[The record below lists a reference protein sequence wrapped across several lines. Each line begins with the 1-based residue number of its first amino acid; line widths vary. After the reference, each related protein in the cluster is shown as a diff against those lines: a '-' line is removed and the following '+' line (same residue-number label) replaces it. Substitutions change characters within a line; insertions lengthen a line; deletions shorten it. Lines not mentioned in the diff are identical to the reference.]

1 MWIKEFFVLY
11 LCLCYVSCAKIL
23 FVSIT
28 PSPSHQKP
36 FQEIWKALALRGHEV
51 HVVTPNPLVNS
62 TIPNLKQYDISAVYS
77 WAAEMNKKFKQR
89 VKFSLQ
95 KPTFFDTFTKEFL
108 VARGWHAVNEYA
120 LTLPE
125 FSKLIN
131 AQPKLRFDSVI
142 VEWLYPT
149 MAALGGYYEA
159 PLIGI
164 CSLGAATNGLDAIG
178 NVLNPVVT
186 PDQNVPIGRSN
197 FSFRDRLLSIF
208 YSIWIRIYYHWH
220 ILPMEDKTVR
230 KYLGN
235 NLPYLGQIERN
246 VSLLLLNRNQISHRI
261 MPVVPGVIEF
271 GGLNYNRAVQTLNPD
286 LQDFLDKSNNGVIY
300 FSLGAAIKLVDF
312 LSPDQVQIF
321 KSVFNKLP
329 YNVLW
334 KFEND
339 TMESKPE
346 NIFVSKWLN
355 QSVVLDHP
363 NVKLFITQGGL
374 QSTEETI
381 AAHKPII
388 GIPFHS
394 DQTTNVDTCVQ
405 YGMGKMIELED
416 LTAEK
421 LRSYILE
428 IINNPSY
435 AENAKKLDEL
445 MKDQPQDGLE
455 KAIWWIEYVIRHKG
469 AKHLRST
476 AVDLPWW
483 KYLMLDIFAFISAI
497 FLAIVLILYYSFKF
511 IVQLG
516 SKLFR
521 KNDNS
526 TKKKSE

>member
-1 MWIKEFFVLY
+1 MKAVFKVFVLLVY
-11 LCLCYVSCAKIL
+11 CCINVQSSKIL
-23 FVSIT
+23 FIACM
-28 PSPSHQKP
+28 PAPSHQKP
-36 FQEIWKALALRGHEV
+36 FQAIWRALAEKGHEV
-51 HVVTPNPLVNS
+51 HALTPNPLNIS
-62 TIPNLKQYDISAVYS
+62 TLNNLHEYDLSDFYNLLKNTNQ
-77 WAAEMNKKFKQR
+77 EDFKYYTKK
-89 VKFSLQ
+89 
-95 KPTFFDTFTKEFL
+95 
-108 VARGWHAVNEYA
+108 
-120 LTLPE
+120 PE
-125 FSKLIN
+125 FHTAFIKDYYITKVWTRFYAAVLQHNETRRLIN
-131 AQPKLRFDSVI
+131 SNTNFDAVI

-149 MAALGGYYEA
+149 MGAFAPFFKA
-159 PLIGI
+159 PLIGVT
-164 CSLGAATNGLDAIG
+164 SLGAPLSSMDTVGNPWHPIISPDMNLPLPRGMSLKDRILTVLYSIYVRIHYHLLILPREDASIKAFLSKELPYIG
-178 NVLNPVVT
+178 N
-186 PDQNVPIGRSN
+186 
-197 FSFRDRLLSIF
+197 
-208 YSIWIRIYYHWH
+208 
-220 ILPMEDKTVR
+220 
-230 KYLGN
+230 
-235 NLPYLGQIERN
+235 IEKEIS
-246 VSLLLLNRNQISHRI
+246 VLLLNRNSILHRL
-261 MPVVPGVIEF
+261 MSLTPATIEL
-271 GGLNYNRAVQTLNPD
+271 GGIKFPKERQELGTELKK
-286 LQDFLDKSNNGVIY
+286 FLDDSKNGVVY
-300 FSLGAAIKLVDF
+300 FSLGSTVKGTF
-312 LSPDQVQIF
+312 LPRKTVELF
-321 KSVFNKLP
+321 TSVFRNLP

-334 KFEND
+334 KWENN
-339 TMESKPE
+339 TMDQKPD
-346 NIFVSKWLN
+346 NVFLSKWIPQIN
-355 QSVVLDHP
+355 VLDHP

-497 FLAIVLILYYSFKF
+497 FLAIVLVLYYSFKF

>member
-1 MWIKEFFVLY
+1 MISCKCIKD
-11 LCLCYVSCAKIL
+11 CNAACSCRKAGLHCSVVCGSCQGRACSNSEIIL
-23 FVSIT
+23 ED
-28 PSPSHQKP
+28 PGDDE
-36 FQEIWKALALRGHEV
+36 EIDSRLEELMTNENIEDVELNK
-51 HVVTPNPLVNS
+51 N
-62 TIPNLKQYDISAVYS
+62 Q
-77 WAAEMNKKFKQR
+77 MN
-89 VKFSLQ
+89 
-95 KPTFFDTFTKEFL
+95 T
-108 VARGWHAVNEYA
+108 
-120 LTLPE
+120 
-125 FSKLIN
+125 
-131 AQPKLRFDSVI
+131 
-142 VEWLYPT
+142 
-149 MAALGGYYEA
+149 LGGYYEA

-355 QSVVLDHP
+355 QSVVL
-363 NVKLFITQGGL
+363 
-374 QSTEETI
+374 
-381 AAHKPII
+381 
-388 GIPFHS
+388 
-394 DQTTNVDTCVQ
+394 
-405 YGMGKMIELED
+405 GMA
-416 LTAEK
+416 T
-421 LRSYILE
+421 
-428 IINNPSY
+428 
-435 AENAKKLDEL
+435 
-445 MKDQPQDGLE
+445 
-455 KAIWWIEYVIRHKG
+455 
-469 AKHLRST
+469 
-476 AVDLPWW
+476 
-483 KYLMLDIFAFISAI
+483 
-497 FLAIVLILYYSFKF
+497 
-511 IVQLG
+511 
-516 SKLFR
+516 
-521 KNDNS
+521 
-526 TKKKSE
+526 